1 MKMKAAVVYNT
12 DDHPFTKTQPLKIEE
27 VDLDPP
33 GPGEVLVKVMAAG
46 LCHSDL
52 SAIEG
57 VRPRK
62 MPYVPGHE
70 AAGIV
75 QEVGAGVTRVKP
87 GDHAILFFVPNCGTC
102 PSCDRGEPYLCDTAY
117 EARGDGNLIT
127 GNHKIRLNG
136 DIINHTSG
144 VSCYA
149 EYAVLAEGSV
159 IPIEDDIPL
168 EDAALFGCAVITG
181 VGAVV
186 NTAAVPPGA
195 KVAIL
200 GLGGVG
206 LNAMMAAVLSG
217 AERVIAVDVLDDKL
231 AFARQLGATDT
242 VNASDADCVAQIKE
256 LTGGGVDFAIEL
268 AGVPKA
274 LEIGYQM
281 CRRGGTVVTA
291 GLPRPEATLDIPIAQ
306 MVSDNRTV
314 KGSYMGSCV
323 PRRDIPRFLALYKQ
337 GKLPVDRLRSGFVDF
352 DGLNAGFDRLAA
364 GDAVRQI
371 LRPHG
376 TTSA

>member
-1 MKMKAAVVYNT
+1 
-12 DDHPFTKTQPLKIEE
+12 QPLKIEE

-70 AAGIV
+70 ASGIV
-75 QEVGAGVTRVKP
+75 EEVGEGVTRVKP
-87 GDHAILFFVPNCGTC
+87 GDHAVLFFVPNCGTC
-102 PSCDRGEPYLCDTAY
+102 LSCDRGEPYLCDTAY
-117 EARGDGNLIT
+117 EARSDGHLIT

-136 DIINHTSG
+136 EVINHTSG
-144 VSCYA
+144 VSCYS
-149 EYAVLAEGSV
+149 EYMVLAEGSV
-159 IPIEDDIPL
+159 IPIEKDIPL

-186 NTAAVPPGA
+186 NTAAIPPGA
-195 KVAIL
+195 TVAVL

-206 LNAMMAAVLSG
+206 LNAMMAATLSG
-217 AERVIAVDVLDDKL
+217 AEQVIAVDVQGDKL

-242 VNASDADCVAQIKE
+242 VNASDPDAVEQVKV
-256 LTGGGVDFAIEL
+256 LTKGGVDYAVEL
-268 AGVPKA
+268 AGVPAA
-274 LEIGYQM
+274 LEAGYAM

-291 GLPRPEATLDIPIAQ
+291 GLPRPEATLDVPIAQ
-306 MVSDNRTV
+306 LVSDNRTI

-323 PRRDIPRFLALYKQ
+323 PRRDIPRFLSLYRQ

-352 DGLNAGFDRLAA
+352 KGLNAGFDRLAA
-364 GDAVRQI
+364 GDAVRQV
-371 LRPHG
+371 LRP
-376 TTSA
+376 

>member
-1 MKMKAAVVYNT
+1 MKMKAAVVYENA
-12 DDHPFTKTQPLKIEE
+12 DHPFTDTRPVKVEE
-27 VDLDPP
+27 VDLDSP
-33 GPGEVLVKVMAAG
+33 GPGEVLVKVLAAG

-75 QEVGAGVTRVKP
+75 EEVGEGVTRVKA

-102 PSCDRGEPYLCDTAY
+102 PACDRAEPYLCETAY
-117 EARGDGNLIT
+117 EARSDGHLIT
-127 GNHKIRLNG
+127 GNHKIRLG
-136 DIINHTSG
+136 GEVINHTSG

-159 IPIEDDIPL
+159 IRIEDDIPL

-186 NTAAVPPGA
+186 NTAQVPPGA
-195 KVAIL
+195 KGAVL
-200 GLGGVG
+200 GLGGAG
-206 LNAMMAAVLSG
+206 LNAMFATILSG

-242 VNASDADCVAQIKE
+242 VNSGDPDCVDQIKE
-256 LTGGGVDFAIEL
+256 ITGGGVDFAIEL

-274 LEIGYQM
+274 LETAYAM

-306 MVSDNRTV
+306 MVSDNRTI

-323 PRRDIPRFLALYKQ
+323 PRRDIPRFLSLYRQ

-352 DGLNAGFDRLAA
+352 DGLNAGFDRLAK
-364 GDAVRQI
+364 GEAVRQI

-376 TTSA
+376 I

>member
-1 MKMKAAVVYNT
+1 MKIKAAVVFET
-12 DDHPFTKTQPLKIEE
+12 ADHPFINTTPLKIEE

-33 GPGEVLVKVMAAG
+33 GPGEVLVKVLAAG

-57 VRPRK
+57 MRPRK

-75 QEVGAGVTRVKP
+75 EEVGAGVTRVKP

-102 PSCDRGEPYLCDTAY
+102 TSCDRGEPYLCDTAY
-117 EARGDGNLIT
+117 EARSDGHLIT

-136 DIINHTSG
+136 QVINHTSG

-159 IPIEDDIPL
+159 IPIEKDIPL

-195 KVAIL
+195 KVAVL

-206 LNAMMAAVLSG
+206 LNALM
-217 AERVIAVDVLDDKL
+217 
-231 AFARQLGATDT
+231 GATDT
-242 VNASDADCVAQIKE
+242 VNAGNPDCVEQIKE
-256 LTGGGVDFAIEL
+256 LTKGGVDYAIEL

-274 LEIGYQM
+274 LEIAYQM

-306 MVSDNRTV
+306 MVSDNRTI

-323 PRRDIPRFLALYKQ
+323 PRRDIPRFLSLYKQ

-376 TTSA
+376 TTSG

>member
-1 MKMKAAVVYNT
+1 MKMKAAVVYKNAP
-12 DDHPFTKTQPLKIEE
+12 HPFTETKPVRIEE
-27 VDLDPP
+27 VELGGP
-33 GPGEVLVKVMAAG
+33 GPGEVLVQVMAAG

-75 QEVGAGVTRVKP
+75 REVGEGVTRVKP
-87 GDHAILFFVPNCGTC
+87 GDHAVLYFVANCGEC
-102 PSCDRGEPYLCDTAY
+102 VPCDRGEPYLCNAAW
-117 EARGDGNLIT
+117 ESRGDGTLIT
-127 GNHKIRLNG
+127 GAHRIHLDGKP
-136 DIINHTSG
+136 INHVSG

-149 EYAVLAEGSV
+149 EYAVLAEASV
-159 IPIEDDIPL
+159 IRIDNDVPL

-181 VGAVV
+181 VGAVI
-186 NTAAVPPGA
+186 NTAKVRPGA
-195 KVAIL
+195 TVAVL

-206 LNAMMAAVLSG
+206 LNSMFAAILSG
-217 AERVIAVDVLDDKL
+217 ADRVIAVDVLDHKL
-231 AFARQLGATDT
+231 ALARQLGATDT
-242 VNASDADCVAQIKE
+242 VNAGDPDCIE
-256 LTGGGVDFAIEL
+256 RIREMTGGGVDYAFEL

-274 LEIGYQM
+274 LEAAYAM

-291 GLPRPEATLDIPIAQ
+291 GLPEPNAKLSLPIAQ
-306 MVSDNRTV
+306 MVTDNRTV
-314 KGSYMGSCV
+314 MGSYMGSCV
-323 PRRDIPRFLALYKQ
+323 PRRDIPRFISLYRQ

-352 DGLNAGFDRLAA
+352 EGLNAGFDRLAA
-364 GDAVRQI
+364 GEAVRQI

-376 TTSA
+376 TTSG

>member
-1 MKMKAAVVYNT
+1 MRMKAAVVYET
-12 DDHPFTKTQPLKIEE
+12 ADHPFSDTLPLNIEE

-33 GPGEVLVKVMAAG
+33 APGEVLVKILAAG

-57 VRPRK
+57 VRPRM

-70 AAGIV
+70 AS
-75 QEVGAGVTRVKP
+75 GVVMETGEGVKRVKP
-87 GDHAILFFVPNCGTC
+87 GDHVILFFVPNCGIC
-102 PSCDRGEPYLCDTAY
+102 SACNRSEPYLCDTAY
-117 EARGDGNLIT
+117 EARSDGNLIT
-127 GNHKIRLNG
+127 GNHKIRING
-136 DIINHTSG
+136 EVVNHTSG

-159 IPIEDDIPL
+159 IPIDKDIPL
-168 EDAALFGCAVITG
+168 ADAALFGCAVITG

-186 NTAAVPPGA
+186 NTAAVQPGA

-206 LNAMMAAVLSG
+206 LNAMLAAALSG
-217 AERVIAVDVLDDKL
+217 AERVIAVDILDDKL
-231 AFARQLGATDT
+231 TFARQLGATDT
-242 VNASDADCVAQIKE
+242 INADDMNCVERIRDI
-256 LTGGGVDFAIEL
+256 TGGGVDYAIEL

-274 LEIGYQM
+274 LEIGYQI

-291 GLPRPEATLDIPIAQ
+291 GLPRPEAEFNIPIAQ
-306 MVSDNRTV
+306 MVSDNRTI
-314 KGSYMGSCV
+314 KGSYMGSCI
-323 PRRDIPRFLALYKQ
+323 PRRDIPRFLSLYKQ
-337 GKLPVDRLRSGFVDF
+337 GKLPVDRLRSGFIDF
-352 DGLNAGFDRLAA
+352 NGLNVAFDRLAA
-364 GDAVRQI
+364 GDAIRQI